1 MRRINKKGIFI
12 ICSIILYI
20 IASFFLIK
28 YYNNFYFKVINP
40 VFWGGLFA
48 FSYAFFN
55 EDYVNKKYRIDILTN
70 MIITIIIFFI
80 IYYLAGFISGFQ
92 KTPYD
97 NSLKGILINLWTY
110 GTVIFFQEYI
120 RKTLVNRS
128 GRNLRVTIITTIM
141 FIAFELCKVLVSY
154 DFSNF
159 EKVFQF
165 LFISLFPII
174 AKNLMATYVTY
185 KADFLPSFIYRF
197 VFEMYSFIV
206 PFMPNFNWFLISV
219 INIVLPVLITIKT
232 YKLIES
238 KDEKAVYRKSLK
250 HNYVT
255 VPILA
260 IFLGIS
266 ILVSGVFDYQ
276 MISIA
281 SNSMNPVFYR
291 GDAVI
296 LKKLSKDEIKK
307 IKIGDILVFES
318 DNIIVVHRVIDK
330 KITVNGSYLYETKGD
345 NNNAPDRDLVEPESV
360 IGRMEA
366 GIKFIGYPSLWLQ
379 EWLLK

>member
-48 FSYAFFN
+48 FSFVFFK
-55 EDYVNKKYRIDILTN
+55 EDYVNKKYRFDILVN
-70 MIITIIIFFI
+70 MIISVIIFFI
-80 IYYLAGFISGFQ
+80 VYYLVGFISGFQ

-97 NSLKGILINLWTY
+97 NSLKGILINLWSY

-120 RKTLVNRS
+120 RKVLVNRS
-128 GRNLRVTIITTIM
+128 GRNLKITWLVGIV
-141 FIAFELCKVLVSY
+141 FIAFELGKVLVSY

-174 AKNLMATYVTY
+174 AKNLMATYVVY
-185 KADFLPSFIYRF
+185 KGDFLPSVVYRF
-197 VFEMYSFIV
+197 ALELYQFVV
-206 PFMPNFNWFLISV
+206 PFMPSFNWFLTSV
-219 INIVLPVLITIKT
+219 INIVLPVLVTVKS
-232 YKLIES
+232 YKLIEKKEDKS
-238 KDEKAVYRKSLK
+238 VYRKSLK
-250 HNYVT
+250 HNYIT
-255 VPILA
+255 IPILA

>member
-1 MRRINKKGIFI
+1 MRRINKKGIFV
-12 ICSIILYI
+12 ICSIVLYI
-20 IASFFLIK
+20 VASFFLIK
-28 YYNNFYFKVINP
+28 NYNNFYFKVINP

-55 EDYVNKKYRIDILTN
+55 EDYVNKKYRFDILVN
-70 MIITIIIFFI
+70 VVIAIIIFFI
-80 IYYLAGFISGFQ
+80 VYYLAGFISGFQ
-92 KTPYD
+92 RTPYD
-97 NSLKGILINLWTY
+97 NSLKGILINLWSY

-120 RKTLVNRS
+120 RKVLVNRS
-128 GRNLRVTIITTIM
+128 GRGLKITFLTAII

-174 AKNLMATYVTY
+174 AKNLMATYLVY

-197 VFEMYSFIV
+197 IFEMYSFVV

-219 INIVLPVLITIKT
+219 INIVLPVLITIKI
-232 YKLIES
+232 YKSIE
-238 KDEKAVYRKSLK
+238 KKEERAVYRKSLK

-255 VPILA
+255 IPILA
-260 IFLGIS
+260 IFLIIS
-266 ILVSGVFDYQ
+266 ILVSGVFNYQ
-276 MISIA
+276 MIAIA

-296 LKKLSKDEIKK
+296 LKKLSSDEIKE

-318 DNIIVVHRVIDK
+318 DNIIVVHRVIDRK
-330 KITVNGSYLYETKGD
+330 TAMNGTYLYQTKGD
-345 NNNAPDRDLVEPESV
+345 NNNAPDSDLVEPSSV